1 MLFVCKLLLN
11 SPPQPLLLTRPL
23 PEDARSFACRGK
35 HCQAP
40 VGIRRY
46 SPGRSG
52 RSLSSTSIHVC
63 WMAARRTDPT
73 DWRRNRQ
80 TALRV
85 SPLHLS
91 CTCLRRPHPLQLQT
105 QPPTCSSPA
114 SIKGTTHMR
123 PIRRDRSPAR
133 GEFTPMKTH
142 LATLQ
147 SPERCF

>member
-23 PEDARSFACRGK
+23 PEDARSFACRAK
-35 HCQAP
+35 
-40 VGIRRY
+40 
-46 SPGRSG
+46 
-52 RSLSSTSIHVC
+52 L
-63 WMAARRTDPT
+63 ARRQWASVGTALAVQAVQLHQHMLGGCKEWTDPT
-73 DWRRNRQ
+73 DWRRNRR

-114 SIKGTTHMR
+114 SIKGTTRTR
-123 PIRRDRSPAR
+123 PIVAL
-133 GEFTPMKTH
+133 H
-142 LATLQ
+142 L
-147 SPERCF
+147 S